1 MALERTISVVVPA
14 YNEMGNLEA
23 AVLDVLHA
31 LRTFD
36 DYEVIIV
43 NDGSKDGTGEVADR
57 LAAAHEKVLAI
68 HHNPNRGFSASYQT
82 GLAHARMAY
91 FTFVPGDH
99 EVALE
104 SVEAIFDAVG
114 KADLVIP
121 YHGTPWNRTW
131 PRRILTWICTTQLN
145 ILFSRNLRYFQ
156 GPAVY
161 PTILARALPI
171 TTGGFFFATE
181 MLVNA
186 LMMGYSWVEVPLTH
200 HERTYGQSKAVKGS
214 NIVNAQLTIIR
225 LWWNVRMRGEVAAR
239 PSLRMEPLPTI
250 RPEALRSE
258 VRTGPG
264 L

>member
-1 MALERTISVVVPA
+1 MAIPRTMSVVVPA

-43 NDGSKDGTGEVADR
+43 NDGSKDGTGAVADR
-57 LAAAHEKVLAI
+57 LAATHDKVIAL

-82 GLAHARMAY
+82 GLKHARMSY

-99 EVALE
+99 EVARE
-104 SVEAIFDAVG
+104 SVEGIFDAVG
-114 KADLVIP
+114 KADIVIP

-131 PRRILTWICTTQLN
+131 HRRILTWICTTQLN
-145 ILFSRNLRYFQ
+145 ILFSYRLKYFQ

-161 PTILARALPI
+161 PTELARVLPN

-200 HERTYGQSKAVKGS
+200 HERTYGQSKAVKPA

-225 LWWNVRMRGEVAAR
+225 LWWTVRVRGNVAAR
-239 PSLRMEPLPTI
+239 PILHQESRPAL
-250 RPEALRSE
+250 RPEVPS
-258 VRTGPG
+258 GPRA
-264 L
+264 